1 MVRQLESARK
11 ACQAAPSVEKRQSV
25 SVVSTSAGNE
35 RISTEIRELKE
46 LFLGMNEKIKEGRKH
61 ETRAT
66 TTPRRRDDAVCYSCH
81 RQGHFAREC
90 PTKVSG
96 NVRRGPR
103 RVNQSR
109 RTRLGGPSRN

>member
-1 MVRQLESARK
+1 MS
-11 ACQAAPSVEKRQSV
+11 AAPSVEKKQSV

-46 LFLGMNEKIKEGRKH
+46 LVLGMNEKIKELERKS
-61 ETRAT
+61 ETTKT
-66 TTPRRRDDAVCYSCH
+66 TTSRRRDHDAVCYSCH

-96 NVRRGPR
+96 NVRRGLR
-103 RVNQSR
+103 RAIQS
-109 RTRLGGPSRN
+109 P

>member
-1 MVRQLESARK
+1 MS
-11 ACQAAPSVEKRQSV
+11 AAPSVEKKQSL

-35 RISTEIRELKE
+35 RILTEIRELKE
-46 LFLGMNEKIKEGRKH
+46 LVLGMNEKIKDLERKS
-61 ETRAT
+61 ETTTT

-96 NVRRGPR
+96 NVRRGLR
-103 RVNQSR
+103 RANQF
-109 RTRLGGPSRN
+109 P

>member
-1 MVRQLESARK
+1 MS
-11 ACQAAPSVEKRQSV
+11 AAPSVKKKQSV

-46 LFLGMNEKIKEGRKH
+46 LVLGMNEKIKELERKS
-61 ETRAT
+61 ETTKT
-66 TTPRRRDDAVCYSCH
+66 TTSRRRDHDAVCYSCH

-96 NVRRGPR
+96 NVRRGLR
-103 RVNQSR
+103 RANQS
-109 RTRLGGPSRN
+109 P

>member
-1 MVRQLESARK
+1 MS
-11 ACQAAPSVEKRQSV
+11 AAPSVEKKQSV

-46 LFLGMNEKIKEGRKH
+46 LVLGMNEKIKELERKS
-61 ETRAT
+61 ETTKT
-66 TTPRRRDDAVCYSCH
+66 TTSRRRDHDAVCYSCH

-96 NVRRGPR
+96 NVKRGLRRAS
-103 RVNQSR
+103 QS
-109 RTRLGGPSRN
+109 P

>member
-1 MVRQLESARK
+1 MS
-11 ACQAAPSVEKRQSV
+11 AAPSVKKKQSV

-46 LFLGMNEKIKEGRKH
+46 LVLGMNEKIKELERKS
-61 ETRAT
+61 ETTKT
-66 TTPRRRDDAVCYSCH
+66 TTSRRRDHDAVCYSCH

-96 NVRRGPR
+96 NVRRGLR
-103 RVNQSR
+103 RAIQS
-109 RTRLGGPSRN
+109 P

>member
-1 MVRQLESARK
+1 MS
-11 ACQAAPSVEKRQSV
+11 AAPSVEKKQSV

-46 LFLGMNEKIKEGRKH
+46 LVLGMNEKIKELERKS
-61 ETRAT
+61 ETTTT
-66 TTPRRRDDAVCYSCH
+66 TTPRRRDGAVCYSCH

-96 NVRRGPR
+96 NVRRGLR
-103 RVNQSR
+103 RANQS
-109 RTRLGGPSRN
+109 P